1 MSYIFISGGASSGKS
16 DFALKYLK
24 GRSDVTFIATGVS
37 TDSEMEMRIRRH
49 KNQRPSAWT
58 TIEEPVDLI
67 KAFGNIKNRRA
78 AIILDCLTFWV
89 SNLIYSK
96 KLERDK
102 ILELAEKTAHYL
114 VTIEKTALVV
124 TNELGMGIIPENE
137 EVRNYRKIAGE
148 VNRIF
153 ARMSDEA
160 YFIISGIGVKIK

>member
-1 MSYIFISGGASSGKS
+1 MSFIFISGGASSGKS

-37 TDSEMEMRIRRH
+37 TDAEMEIRIREH
-49 KNQRPSAWT
+49 KDQRPSAWA

-67 KAFGNIKNRRA
+67 KAVGNIKSRRG

-89 SNLIYSK
+89 SNLMYCK
-96 KLERDK
+96 NLEREK
-102 ILELAEKTAHYL
+102 ILELAEKTAFYL
-114 VTIEKTALVV
+114 GTIEKTALVV

-137 EVRNYRKIAGE
+137 EIRNFRKIAGE

-153 ARMSDEA
+153 AGMSDEA